1 MKKLNKT
8 LYSVLCLMICM
19 CTLSGCIEEFEADIP
34 SEDSNLLV
42 VEGTI
47 ISSRENT
54 FILTRTLPI
63 NSFGTPKMETK
74 AILSVRGTDGSEYK
88 AQSDYGKYTCMVGDL
103 NPDEE
108 YYLHIEV
115 DGEIY
120 ESVPQKPMRTEK
132 IAEVS
137 GVQNTPESNID
148 ILITPEA
155 PIDSTK
161 ENYYSWTYDETWEV
175 HPDYI
180 TDLFFDVEN
189 MRIIKKEN
197 QFPVCGWIDATSSTI
212 MVGAGS
218 NYQGQHIQRLKLYD
232 IDRSNE
238 RMYYRYSGLIHQRA
252 ISKAEYEYELARRQ
266 ASSEMGGLFT
276 PQPSSLPT
284 NIQCRTSKKNVIGFV
299 GCSLNT
305 GEYRFFLNY
314 TDYSIYRQKIGSLA
328 WIEDCSMEDCLRMVE
343 RGMYLCKYEDSMK
356 SVTGKSR
363 SAWAYG
369 RQVDVRYR
377 GAYTEMPSFWLL
389 TKNVSY

>member
-8 LYSVLCLMICM
+8 LYSVLCLMVGM

-42 VEGTI
+42 VEGNI

-54 FILTRTLPI
+54 FILSRTLPV
-63 NSFGTPKMETK
+63 NSFGTPKMETDAK
-74 AILSVRGTDGSEYK
+74 VSVRGTDGSEYT
-88 AQSDYGKYTCMVGDL
+88 AQSSNGKYTCMVGDL
-103 NPDEE
+103 NPDEG

-115 DGEIY
+115 DGDVY
-120 ESVPQKPMRTEK
+120 ESDPQKPMRTEK

-155 PIDSTK
+155 PVDPSK
-161 ENYYSWTYDETWEV
+161 ENFYSWTYDETWEV
-175 HPDYI
+175 RPDYI
-180 TDLFFDVEN
+180 TNLFFDLEK
-189 MRIIKKEN
+189 MSIIQKKGL
-197 QFPVCGWIDATSSTI
+197 FPERGWIDGTSTTI

-218 NYQGQHIQRLKLYD
+218 NYEGQHIQSLKLYD
-232 IDRSNE
+232 IDRGNE
-238 RMYYRYSGLIHQRA
+238 RIFYRYSGLIHQRA
-252 ISKAEYEYELARRQ
+252 ISKAEYEYELARLQ

-284 NIQCRTSKKNVIGFV
+284 NIHCRTSKKNVIGFV

-305 GEYRFFLNY
+305 GEYRFFLNS
-314 TDYSIYRQKIGSLA
+314 TDYSIYPQKVGPLT
-328 WIEDCSMEDCLRMVE
+328 WIEDCSMEDCLRMTE
-343 RGMYLCKYEDSMK
+343 RNMYICEYEDAMK
-356 SVTGKSR
+356 SGTGQPR
-363 SAWAYG
+363 SAWAYA
-369 RQVDVRYR
+369 RQVDVRLR

-389 TKNVSY
+389 TENVSY